1 MKRYTFIFKINELY
15 SSENY
20 IYILHS
26 YAQLFTVLYMA
37 FYNKQARLVMYWQ
50 TKEML
55 AITLF
60 TIAKVH
66 SQP

>member
-37 FYNKQARLVMYWQ
+37 FYNKQARLVMY
-50 TKEML
+50 
-55 AITLF
+55 
-60 TIAKVH
+60 
-66 SQP
+66 